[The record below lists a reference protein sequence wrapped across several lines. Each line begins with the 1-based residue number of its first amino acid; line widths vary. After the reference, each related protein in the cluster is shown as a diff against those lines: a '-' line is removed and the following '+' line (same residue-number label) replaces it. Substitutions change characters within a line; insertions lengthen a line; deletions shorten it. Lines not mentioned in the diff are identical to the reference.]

1 MLFRPGSKKMEAAV
15 SRYRLFSAVL
25 PLAVI
30 QIISWGTIY
39 FSFPLFIDP
48 LHLSLGWSRTAISGG
63 ISIGLGTAAVIQFF
77 FGRLIDRFGAH
88 RVMCV
93 GALNGAV
100 AMLML
105 SANDSLFGY
114 YLAWAILGTS
124 IAMCFFEPAF
134 AALLEQVPD
143 QFERSVSILVLLSG
157 FSSAVFLPL
166 SHWTIS
172 KFGWRET
179 LFFFFVFNLLSAII
193 SFALLKTGQGRSY
206 EEQCERKKKN
216 ESRSRNAGLLGINA
230 RTFLEPRFVCLAI
243 SFALNTLI
251 VTTLVIHLLGFLL
264 EKQFSQVAALA
275 AISLIGPA
283 QIGGRLAQTF
293 LSEYVSRRLV
303 AIFAFSA
310 FFSGVLLLQFIHP
323 EEWSLWVAITLIGV
337 GSGMMTTLRGTIV
350 ASIFQENTYARVSGL
365 IAAPSS
371 LARAV
376 APLGASFIAG
386 TMLGY
391 GGLGWI
397 ICTTTALALGAIS
410 YSLVAYNYE

>member
-1 MLFRPGSKKMEAAV
+1 MPLQPGCNKIEAAA

-77 FGRLIDRFGAH
+77 FGKLIDRFGAH

-105 SANDSLFGY
+105 SANDSLLGY

-179 LFFFFVFNLLSAII
+179 LFIFFVFNLLSAVI
-193 SFALLKTGQGRSY
+193 SFVLLKTGQRRSH
-206 EEQCERKKKN
+206 EEQRGRAKKN
-216 ESRSRNAGLLGINA
+216 HSKKLGLPGINA
-230 RTFLEPRFVCLAI
+230 RTLMESRFWCLAI

-275 AISLIGPA
+275 AISMIGPA

-303 AIFAFSA
+303 AIFAFSS
-310 FFSGVLLLQFIHP
+310 FFGGVLILQFVHP
-323 EEWSLWVAITLIGV
+323 DDWSLWVAITLIGI

-350 ASIFQENTYARVSGL
+350 ASIFEENTYARVSGL

-371 LARAV
+371 LARAI

-397 ICTTTALALGAIS
+397 ICTTTALALGTIS
-410 YSLVAYNYE
+410 YSLIAYNYE